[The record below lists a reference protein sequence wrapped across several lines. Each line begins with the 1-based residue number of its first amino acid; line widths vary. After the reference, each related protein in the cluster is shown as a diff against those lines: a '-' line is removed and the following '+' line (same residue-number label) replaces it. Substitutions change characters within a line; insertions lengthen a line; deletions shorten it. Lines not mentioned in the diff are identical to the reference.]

1 MRRLIRLIPAIFLLF
16 LWLPG
21 CGGGGGGGGTP
32 PAPVSLAICNSP
44 AGPSNTMPVCFSGA
58 DGPDIPYVTVYIDGK
73 PFNLLLDTGVTGI
86 LVNQS
91 ALQAA
96 GINMAPNSNTFS
108 GSFADGT
115 TFSGFV
121 NGAQVSTLA
130 SGGLSTTSNF
140 QIAVDTGGNAFPSS
154 SALQGDFGMG
164 LSSSVS
170 FGLFGGG
177 AVPTPSLVQGIENG
191 NFNNGFLMQLS
202 PGLNG
207 DGYSYSGS
215 GQLIFGLNSQPDNS
229 TSGFSF
235 FPNDPSQTQSYP
247 VIDSESGGLSKNPSG
262 NKYKSILDTGSNFI
276 FMENSAIANAA
287 GIGENALASHEYQL
301 PSSTPVIGSITL
313 VKGGLN
319 LSVGFYT
326 GSVFDSRASFVTSP
340 NDSSANFEFPA
351 SAFTGVPSGGYIL
364 ISNAV
369 NPQPDDG
376 GLELM
381 GLPYLLTQPMYWQVS
396 PYGIGIKFP

>member
-1 MRRLIRLIPAIFLLF
+1 MTRLIRLFPAIFLFFIL
-16 LWLPG
+16 LHG
-21 CGGGGGGGGTP
+21 CGGGGGTP
-32 PAPVSLAICNSP
+32 SAPVSLAICNSP
-44 AGPSNTMPVCFSGA
+44 AGALNTMPVCFSGA

-86 LVNQS
+86 LVNQA

-96 GINMAPNSNTFS
+96 GINMTPNSNAFG

-130 SGGLSTTSNF
+130 SGGLSTDSSF
-140 QIAVDTGGNAFPSS
+140 KIAVDTGGNAFPSS
-154 SALQGDFGMG
+154 GPLQGDFGMG

-170 FGLFGGG
+170 FGLFGGS
-177 AVPTPSLVQGIENG
+177 VPTPSLVQGIADSH
-191 NFNNGFLMQLS
+191 FNNGFLMQLS

-207 DGYSYSGS
+207 SGYSYTGS
-215 GQLIFGLNSQPDNS
+215 GQLIFGLNSQSNNS

-247 VIDSESGGLSKNPSG
+247 VIDSESGGLFKNPSG
-262 NKYKSILDTGSNFI
+262 NKYESILDTGSNFI

-301 PSSTPVIGSITL
+301 PSGTPVIGSITL
-313 VKGGLN
+313 IKGGLN

-326 GSVFDSRASFVTSP
+326 GSGFDSRASFVTSP

-369 NPQPDDG
+369 NPQSDDG

-381 GLPYLLTQPMYWQVS
+381 GLPYLLTPPVYWQVS